1 MSRSMFRTLVL
12 ASTALAGAAAAQ
24 TAPQG
29 VTALDAVTATAT
41 RTPEVAGDVAAPV
54 SVVPREEIERRQPQN
69 LNDLLRDMPGVEADG
84 LPRNTVM
91 QPQIRGLGD
100 DRVVIRL
107 DGARQNFS
115 SGHRGRLFLD
125 PLLLRQVD
133 VLRGPGSLL
142 YGSGA
147 LGGVIALRTVD
158 AADLLR
164 PGESVTGIVSGGWQ
178 SNNTLWYGSLTSAF
192 RAGPMDGLA
201 SVIGRTGRNSSDGL
215 GQGIP
220 FSAADTVSGLAKLG
234 WTVGGGLRLG
244 LSALGF
250 GENTTIPTA
259 ANTITANN
267 IAKRRL
273 RQQQLALTGSYAPAG
288 SDGID
293 AQFTGYYTDVGI
305 RERRVVPNDGR
316 YDQTDYTTYGFDLQN
331 TSRFALGALGR
342 HTLTYG
348 IDLFRDEQ
356 EGKRNNAIRREF
368 PKAEQTIVGLFAQDQ
383 ISLGPLTLTLGLRYD
398 RYEQDAAGQPG
409 RSDSRLSPK
418 ASLAWQ
424 VTDWLS
430 PYVAYTEAF
439 RAPGLSEL
447 YATGVHFALG
457 PTIFNFFVPNPD
469 LRPETAK
476 NKEAGVNLRFRD
488 VLTPRD
494 SLRARLSVFQTDF
507 DDFIELIVTQPAGSN
522 GTTQARNVSRARIR
536 GIEFEAG
543 YDTGTWFA
551 SVGASALQGRN
562 RTEGGPLSLIP
573 AHKASLTLGYRF
585 LETGLVV
592 GGRVLAV
599 ATQKDKPQPSYPTSG
614 YGLIDLFASYQPT
627 EGPLVGWRL
636 DVGVDNLLDHAYRRL
651 SWDSGAAPSA
661 YYDVGRNL
669 KIALRTQF

>member
-1 MSRSMFRTLVL
+1 MFRTLVL
-12 ASTALAGAAAAQ
+12 ASTALAGAALAQ
-24 TAPQG
+24 TGPQG

-84 LPRNTVM
+84 LPRNSVM

-100 DRVVIRL
+100 DRVVVRL
-107 DGARQNFS
+107 DGVRQNFS

-164 PGESVTGIVSGGWQ
+164 PGETMTGIVSGGFQ
-178 SNNTLWYGSLTSAF
+178 SNNNLWYGSLTSAF
-192 RAGPMDGLA
+192 RAGPLDGLA
-201 SVIGRTGRNSSDGL
+201 SVIGRTSGNYSDGR

-220 FSAADTVSGLAKLG
+220 YSAADTVSGLAKLG

-259 ANTITANN
+259 ANTTSTTN

-273 RQQQLALTGSYAPAG
+273 RQQQLALTGSYAPEG
-288 SDGID
+288 SDWID
-293 AQFTGYYTDVGI
+293 AQFTGYATNVGI

-316 YDQTDYTTYGFDLQN
+316 YDETDYTTYGLDLQN
-331 TSRFALGALGR
+331 TTRFALGALGR

-356 EGKRNNAIRREF
+356 EGRRNKALRPEF
-368 PKAEQTIVGLFAQDQ
+368 PKADQTIIGLFAQDQ
-383 ISLGPLTLTLGLRYD
+383 IAFGPLTLTLGLRYD

-418 ASLAWQ
+418 AALAWQ

-457 PTIFNFFVPNPD
+457 PTVFNFFVPNPA
-469 LRPETAK
+469 LRPEIAK
-476 NKEAGVNLRFRD
+476 NKEAGINLRFRD
-488 VLTPRD
+488 VLAPRD
-494 SLRARLSVFQTDF
+494 SLRARLSAFQTDF
-507 DDFIELIVTQPAGSN
+507 DDFIELVVTQPPFPAN

-543 YDTGTWFA
+543 YDSGTWFA
-551 SVGASALQGRN
+551 TLGASALEGRN
-562 RTEGGPLSLIP
+562 LTQGGPLSLVP

-614 YGLIDLFASYQPT
+614 YGLVDLFASWEPT
-627 EGPLVGWRL
+627 EGPLLGWRL

-651 SWDSGAAPSA
+651 SWDSGATPSQ
-661 YYDVGRNL
+661 YYDVGRNV
-669 KIALRTQF
+669 KVALRTQF